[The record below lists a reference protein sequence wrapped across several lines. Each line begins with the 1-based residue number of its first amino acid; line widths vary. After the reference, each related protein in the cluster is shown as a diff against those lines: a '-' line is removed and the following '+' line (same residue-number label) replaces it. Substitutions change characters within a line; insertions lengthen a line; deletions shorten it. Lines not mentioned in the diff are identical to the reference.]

1 VSGVTYFCAPSRDD
15 IQLSSSVCGLI
26 VLSKSARSGNFAAA
40 ASLDKGITVIR
51 EWAEQ
56 GESPQFVT
64 YKRGD
69 IIELVSLLQSGEG
82 ADKLQSVLSGS
93 GALTGSGPS
102 RSLAQ

>member
-1 VSGVTYFCAPSRDD
+1 MDD
-15 IQLSSSVCGLI
+15 LVLSSSVCGLI

-64 YKRGD
+64 YKRSD
-69 IIELVSLLQSGEG
+69 IIELVSLLQSGEA
-82 ADKLQSVLSGS
+82 ADKLTKVLAGASAGS
-93 GALTGSGPS
+93 GLSS
-102 RSLAQ
+102 SLAE